1 MARARGPGEPE
12 IGFHHVLCR
21 EGGRN
26 DVEDALRALERADQ
40 NLLVIHGALDDF
52 DLGTYLRGEFGRVSR
67 DDPHGGVGSPEEFLS
82 TCEPILP
89 VGVVRVQSSCKLYRT
104 VYIAT
109 LTLTIAVRGEKLS
122 EHILWI
128 AKNVFLEVGFE
139 RASMDVIASRA
150 KTSKRTL
157 YAHFEN
163 KEKLYLAV
171 IDLVRGLVVSKL
183 KRPGD
188 YPGDATEAL
197 VMFCGRFLE
206 ILLYARTIQ
215 MCRLSIAEAARF
227 PQGSALYFDVVLS
240 IPHERLAAYLN
251 TNFGWSEEISAREA
265 QHSAGPNHPPAIFAG
280 LVWLETLSEQ
290 LDDEAIRAAIRA
302 DFDLGP
308 IRQTVT
314 EWKASM
320 EGRHSASGCSA

>member
-1 MARARGPGEPE
+1 M
-12 IGFHHVLCR
+12 
-21 EGGRN
+21 
-26 DVEDALRALERADQ
+26 
-40 NLLVIHGALDDF
+40 
-52 DLGTYLRGEFGRVSR
+52 
-67 DDPHGGVGSPEEFLS
+67 
-82 TCEPILP
+82 
-89 VGVVRVQSSCKLYRT
+89 
-104 VYIAT
+104 
-109 LTLTIAVRGEKLS
+109 RGEKLS

-139 RASMDVIASRA
+139 RASMDVIADRA

-171 IDLVRGLVVSKL
+171 IDLVRELVVSKL

-227 PQGSALYFDVVLS
+227 PEGAARYFDVILAV
-240 IPHERLAAYLN
+240 PQARLGAYLR
-251 TNFGWSEEISAREA
+251 TTFGWSEEVSAREA
-265 QHSAGPNHPPAIFAG
+265 QHLLGQIIHPRFPRALFG
-280 LVWLETLSEQ
+280 LETLSEQ
-290 LDDEAIRAAIRA
+290 LDDETIHP
-302 DFDLGP
+302 DFDLESVRRAVVGW
-308 IRQTVT
+308 RV
-314 EWKASM
+314 SM
-320 EGRHSASGCSA
+320 EGRQR